1 LKEASILKA
10 REYCA
15 RGTPFIYGI
24 ADPDFPPDFPYILH
38 VPADESPID
47 IEQVLA
53 FAKEV
58 CADPD
63 HPQKMRRYA
72 EEHLDW
78 SVKMKKLKDFLE
90 ALVGVGHNESVP
102 EPSTPPLAATGL
114 KIPDGT
120 ALPGAG
126 GVEMLSG
133 SSREHEHRTGQN

>member
-1 LKEASILKA
+1 MVYL
-10 REYCA
+10 
-15 RGTPFIYGI
+15 
-24 ADPDFPPDFPYILH
+24 
-38 VPADESPID
+38 PADESPIE
-47 IEQVLA
+47 IEDVLA
-53 FAKEV
+53 FAKDV

-63 HPQKMRRYA
+63 HPEKMRRYA
-72 EEHLDW
+72 RENLDW
-78 SVKMKKLKDFLE
+78 SVKTKRLKGFLE
-90 ALVGVGHNESVP
+90 RLVGEGHNESVP